1 MNTYS
6 LDNESCT
13 ECDKNGEL
21 VYNQGI
27 NCIHCQSCGTW
38 FDTNGDFMLD
48 TELTLKMENQLWT
61 YANLLAIM
69 LLTSIHLI

>member
-1 MNTYS
+1 
-6 LDNESCT
+6 
-13 ECDKNGEL
+13 
-21 VYNQGI
+21 
-27 NCIHCQSCGTW
+27 
-38 FDTNGDFMLD
+38 MLD